1 MKNKRKQNSFLL
13 LTFIFRIEIFQWVT
27 AVSNKK
33 IPRRGL
39 NIKRFKPA
47 FIVPLHRRLTRA
59 RRFQSAA
66 KRRYSIDFSLV
77 KEIVHFSDSELSRD
91 LIFSFRVPCPRT
103 PRRKSGPRSPDRQGL
118 SKGKCRQ
125 RARVSPQNSAR
136 PPPDKSKSRG
146 APTSDKEPHHNKH
159 CGFQCR
165 HQGKREQLLRL
176 SAPQAGCARYGC
188 RFATRRADFHVPHG
202 SVLSWRACS

>member
-1 MKNKRKQNSFLL
+1 MVFLSQG
-13 LTFIFRIEIFQWVT
+13 F
-27 AVSNKK
+27 
-33 IPRRGL
+33 PG
-39 NIKRFKPA
+39 
-47 FIVPLHRRLTRA
+47 
-59 RRFQSAA
+59 
-66 KRRYSIDFSLV
+66 
-77 KEIVHFSDSELSRD
+77 D

-176 SAPQAGCARYGC
+176 SAPQARSARDGC

-202 SVLSWRACS
+202 VFFLGRVAAKRVIGGNVALKCDRAPNSLVGRPRLD

>member
-1 MKNKRKQNSFLL
+1 MGYIGFKQKN
-13 LTFIFRIEIFQWVT
+13 
-27 AVSNKK
+27 
-33 IPRRGL
+33 PRRGL

-47 FIVPLHRRLTRA
+47 FIVPLSPAPHPSA
-59 RRFQSAA
+59 QIQSAA
-66 KRRYSIDFSLV
+66 KRRYSIDFALG
-77 KEIVHFSDSELSRD
+77 KKLSIFPTQSFPGD

-146 APTSDKEPHHNKH
+146 APTSDKDPHHNKH

-176 SAPQAGCARYGC
+176 SAP
-188 RFATRRADFHVPHG
+188 
-202 SVLSWRACS
+202 